1 MKDILNHLDQSDPSV
16 RYRLHKD
23 ILKSDIKVLETIQH
37 DMIHT
42 GWGHTLMSFQME
54 DGYWRG
60 YYSPKWISTHYTL
73 QTLRCLNYPK
83 TEMIIY
89 AINRIL
95 KEEKCKNG
103 GISPSNTK
111 LWSDCCVNGMFLNIA
126 CYFDADEKEL
136 ESVIDYLVNAQIC
149 DGGFNCS
156 FNRHKVVHSAFNST
170 LCVLEGLYEYEH
182 NGYTYR
188 LEDAKRLRNEAE
200 EFLLSHQL
208 YISDKTGMIIDQ
220 RYCSCHF
227 PYYWRYDLL
236 RALEYFT
243 YSKHPYD
250 PRLEKALVW
259 LESINKNNHFKIN
272 AHYPGLT
279 YFEMEKVGKES
290 AMITVRALNI
300 LNYYNRMKINE
311 KVL

>member
-1 MKDILNHLDQSDPSV
+1 MKDILNDLDHADPSI

-23 ILKSDIKVLETIQH
+23 LFKSDIKVLESIQN
-37 DMIHT
+37 DMTHF
-42 GWGHTLMSFQME
+42 GWGQTLMSFQLD

-60 YYSPKWISTHYTL
+60 YYSPKWTSTHYTL

-83 TEMIIY
+83 TQSIMN
-89 AINRIL
+89 AISRIL
-95 KEEKCKNG
+95 KEEKCKDG

-126 CYFDADEKEL
+126 CYFGANQNAL
-136 ESVIDYLVNAQIC
+136 ESMIDYLVNAQIE

-156 FNRHKVVHSAFNST
+156 FNRRKVHHSAFNST
-170 LCVLEGLYEYEH
+170 LCVLEGLYEYEYR
-182 NGYTYR
+182 GYSYR
-188 LEDAKRLRNEAE
+188 LDEVRRLRHEAE
-200 EFLLSHQL
+200 EFLLIHQL

-236 RALEYFT
+236 RALEYFVE
-243 YSKHPYD
+243 SKHPYD
-250 PRLEKALVW
+250 NRLEKAIAW
-259 LESINKNNHFKIN
+259 LETKHIDYRFKLS

-279 YFEMEKVGKES
+279 YFEMEKAGKES
-290 AMITVRALNI
+290 KMITVRALNI
-300 LNYYNRMKINE
+300 LKYYNRLKINE
-311 KVL
+311 NVL